1 MVKLKPGDVVVFKK
15 DRDNQSYRHR
25 NDIQEPMTLTSVDD
39 GCATWV
45 CQVKNRHIYCYL
57 SRVELQEGPW

>member
-15 DRDNQSYRHR
+15 DCENQSYRDR
-25 NDIQEPMTLTSVDD
+25 NDIQEPMTLISVDNEY
-39 GCATWV
+39 ATWV
-45 CQVKNRHIYCYL
+45 CQVKNRHRNFYL